1 MLTGRQTEIWRQLFT
16 VVDSHRLREAENS
29 FLSQFQMQN
38 NVCISPFNII
48 NGDVQCF
55 GKEMCIFC
63 NNFSSAIDSK
73 VKNNYFKKMVS

>member
-1 MLTGRQTEIWRQLFT
+1 
-16 VVDSHRLREAENS
+16 
-29 FLSQFQMQN
+29 MQN

-73 VKNNYFKKMVS
+73 VKNNYFKNG